1 MLQKSALIAAL
12 LSALCLTGPSE
23 ALGPQ
28 FDSAATRTVPASY
41 PAKNPSLDADPNE
54 GAKEV
59 TIGAIN
65 VNEPGYRSEFISPTL
80 IQL

>member
-41 PAKNPSLDADPNE
+41 PAKTRRLTRIRMKGRKKSQSA
-54 GAKEV
+54 
-59 TIGAIN
+59 
-65 VNEPGYRSEFISPTL
+65 
-80 IQL
+80 